1 MLRPRT
7 VKARLLERFIFNF
20 RVRSEVLTRHLP
32 VTSLCPQVFHGWSVV
47 SFCILKLDRVTL
59 VPLPSWLGLETI
71 SCAYR
76 CGVIDITDTQP
87 VPSVY
92 ILRRYTDRSLISS
105 LGPWVFADPI
115 AKVCASLTQDGTVR
129 TIGVHH
135 DGQCLF
141 SASFQPSLSPCVLD
155 SHVFDSLD
163 TFARFMNLGEAS
175 YTLATV
181 PGALARVDLQKSE
194 TQYTT
199 LQATVEYSFLD
210 DLWQHR
216 GLIFDS
222 AVQATGGVYKWT
234 YQGLVERSCYPCL
247 P

>member
-1 MLRPRT
+1 MLRTRT

-20 RVRSEVLTRHLP
+20 RVRPEVLARHLP
-32 VTSLCPQVFHGWSVV
+32 VTSLYPQVFHGWSVV

-59 VPLPSWLGLETI
+59 VPLPSRLGLETI

-76 CGVIDITDTQP
+76 CGVIDITGTQP
-87 VPSVY
+87 MSSVY

-115 AKVCASLTQDGTVR
+115 AKVRASLTQDGTVR
-129 TIGVHH
+129 TIRVHH

-141 SASFQPSLSPCVLD
+141 SASFQPSLSPCALD

-163 TFARFMNLGEAS
+163 AFAHFMDLGVAS
-175 YTLATV
+175 YTPAIAL
-181 PGALARVDLQKSE
+181 GALARVDLQKSE
-194 TQYTT
+194 THYMA

-210 DLWQHR
+210 DLWYHE

-222 AVQATGGVYKWT
+222 AVQATGGAYEWT
-234 YQGLVERSCYPCL
+234 YQGLVKRSCHPCF